1 MRAGWAHLVLKV
13 VLAEVSGLGG
23 SPVPVCQGALCRE
36 REGRVLLIKGDQA
49 ALPRSAPRA
58 LVVASISLS

>member
-36 REGRVLLIKGDQA
+36 REGRVLLLKG

-58 LVVASISLS
+58 LVVASVSLS